1 MKRLSL
7 QFAVIA
13 GLLSA
18 VWFLTALAG
27 HGTAAAARG
36 SSTIAPAR
44 IALVDMGHIFKNYK
58 KLADLRVELKEA
70 AEAAEAK
77 AKDIVSQA
85 RTIDE
90 QMKSGEFEDGSQEFL
105 DSEKKLIQL
114 SSRFE
119 TFKALSTRNL
129 KKKDAEALVTCYQ
142 DVQKA
147 LGVFAEQNGYTLML
161 QVNRDLMATEDTNRV
176 TQKLGQAVFHVHAG
190 EDITEAVLAYLTQQ
204 YGSNVVEK
212 GAKAE
217 AAPAAPTK
225 TVRKPA
231 TAAEST
237 PPRR

>member
-1 MKRLSL
+1 LSL
-7 QFAVIA
+7 QFAVVA
-13 GLLSA
+13 GLFGA

-27 HGTAAAARG
+27 HGTAAARG
-36 SSTIAPAR
+36 SSSIAPAR
-44 IALVDMGHIFKNYK
+44 IALVDMGYIFQNYK

-70 AEAAEAK
+70 ADAAEAK

-119 TFKALSTRNL
+119 TFKALATRNL

-147 LGVFAEQNGYTLML
+147 LAVFAEQNGYTLML

-176 TQKLGQAVFHVHAG
+176 TRKLGQTVFHVHAG

-212 GAKAE
+212 KEARPAAE
-217 AAPAAPTK
+217 PTAPTK

-231 TAAEST
+231 TAAKAT